1 MHSESI
7 KFSQVLLQLEV
18 STLPNSVQ
26 TFENLL

>member
-18 STLPNSVQ
+18 STLTNSAQ

>member
-18 STLPNSVQ
+18 STLTNSVQ